1 MHIQVLGFVD
11 APTQQACRHVAEA
24 LARLGQ
30 AATVE
35 HVSDMDQITTFGVMA
50 TPAVAAD
57 GEVLVVGRVPTVE
70 ELAGWLGKK
79 VRSKNDE

>member
-1 MHIQVLGFVD
+1 MHIQVLGFDD
-11 APTQQACRHVAEA
+11 APTRQTCRHVAEA

-50 TPAVAAD
+50 TPAVVAD

-70 ELAGWLGKK
+70 ELAGWLGNK